1 MIVSNHPFPDRED
14 RMARF
19 RIVLDFIKQ
28 HKPSYLFGLGC
39 MLLASWI
46 QTLFPAL
53 LGKTIDI
60 LGTQGFIRQQVW
72 QNIGMILLIA
82 IATFAFTYLW
92 RTLVIGNARKL
103 ECDIRAHLFRHFLLL
118 SPLFYHR
125 RKTGDLL
132 AYAINDISAVRMT
145 FGPATAMSV
154 NSVVICAASI
164 ATMIASV
171 DSRLTLLT
179 LIPFPFVIWAMLHI
193 GKRIRKSFLIVQET
207 FATISGKVNEGIH
220 GIRVIKAYVQEE
232 PTLVDFQETSSGMV
246 EASIKM
252 VSISSLLGPAIE
264 VCFSLSFA
272 LNLILGGRMVM
283 DGTITVGAFVAFNT
297 YLAMIIAPI
306 LNIGRI
312 VNLFQRGIAS
322 MDRLNEV
329 FLAVPDI
336 RDQPCALEIPFKGEL
351 AMRSLSYTYPGTEKP
366 ALEIHSFDVPAGS
379 TLGLIGLTG
388 SGKSTLANLLLRTY
402 DTTPKSLL
410 LDGRPL
416 SGYTL
421 ETLRNGMG
429 YVSQEPFLFSATIR
443 ENIASFQ
450 TGWSEADI
458 RKAASDSFILESID
472 EMPNGLD
479 TLLGERGINLSGGQR
494 QRVAIARALLRDT
507 PVLILDDALSAV
519 DTVTEA
525 RILENMAR
533 RRKGK
538 TTILISHRIS
548 AVSGMDQILVL
559 DGGQVVQSGSH
570 EQLLRE
576 GGLYREI
583 HDEQKEDR
591 TRLIRGI

>member
-1 MIVSNHPFPDRED
+1 
-14 RMARF
+14 MARF
-19 RIVLDFIKQ
+19 RIVLDFIRK
-28 HKPSYLFGLGC
+28 HKPSYLIGIGC

-53 LGKTIDI
+53 LGNTIDI
-60 LGTQGFIRQQVW
+60 MGGQGFIRQQVW
-72 QNIGMILLIA
+72 RNIGYILLIA
-82 IATFAFTYLW
+82 VATFAFTYFW

-103 ECDIRAHLFRHFLLL
+103 ECDIRARLFRHFLLL

-193 GKRIRKSFLIVQET
+193 GKRIRKSFLKVQET

-232 PTLVDFQETSSGMV
+232 PTLADFRRTSSGMV
-246 EASIKM
+246 EASIQM

-272 LNLILGGRMVM
+272 LNLVLGGRMVM

-329 FLAVPDI
+329 FLAEPDI
-336 RDQPCALEIPFKGEL
+336 RDRLGATDVPFTGEL
-351 AMRSLSYTYPGTEKP
+351 AIRDLSYVYPGTGKP
-366 ALEIHSFDVPAGS
+366 ALEIRSLDVPTGS
-379 TLGLIGLTG
+379 TLGIIGLTG
-388 SGKSTLANLLLRTY
+388 SGKSTLANLLLRAY
-402 DTTPKSLL
+402 DTATDSLL
-410 LDGRPL
+410 LDGRPI

-421 ETLRNGMG
+421 ERLRTGMG

-443 ENIASFQ
+443 ENISGFQ
-450 TGWSEADI
+450 TGWSDEEI

-472 EMPNGLD
+472 EMPDGLD

-519 DTVTEA
+519 DTLTGA
-525 RILENMAR
+525 RILENLAI

-538 TTILISHRIS
+538 TTLLISHRIS
-548 AVSGMDQILVL
+548 DVAGADQILVL
-559 DGGQVVQSGSH
+559 DGGRVAQSGSH
-570 EQLLRE
+570 KQLLRE

-583 HDEQKEDR
+583 HDEQEEDR
-591 TRLIRGI
+591 TRLIRGL